1 MFIKDFGFRAV
12 QRLYSIRDSKR
23 IVSARGGEVTLNQ
36 LPFFFLTSMKGMQR
50 LEIVPNGG
58 IVSGFYKNRS
68 RRRILKG
75 TKSPQEMRIL
85 YNLPQGK
92 EIGIRPFGA
101 RNPFLLRDNREYE
114 FELGKKWVNE
124 KYYGLLSLEF

>member
-1 MFIKDFGFRAV
+1 MEFRAV

-23 IVSARGGEVTLNQ
+23 IVSARGGEVALNQ
-36 LPFFFLTSMKGMQR
+36 LPFFFLTIMQGIQR

-58 IVSGFYKNRS
+58 IGFNSGFNRNRS

-92 EIGIRPFGA
+92 EIGIRPFGE

-114 FELGKKWVNE
+114 FELGKKRVN
-124 KYYGLLSLEF
+124 